1 MLQERRNKIM
11 EILREDGIVKVSELM
26 KLFDVSIETIRR
38 DLEYLEEHG
47 MLGLFSRGL
56 RSHLIKPGK
65 SSIIKRRRLSGKG
78 LWSWL
83 RMRM

>member
-11 EILREDGIVKVSELM
+11 EILREDGIVKESELM

-38 DLEYLEEHG
+38 DLEYLEE
-47 MLGLFSRGL
+47 LCLFSQGP

-65 SSIIKRRRLSGKG
+65 SSILKRRRLSGKG
-78 LWSWL
+78 QWSWL

>member
-47 MLGLFSRGL
+47 MLGRVYGGAVPVQPRATEPSYQTRE
-56 RSHLIKPGK
+56 IKQGY
-65 SSIIKRRRLSGKG
+65 RGKG
-78 LWSWL
+78 SGAG
-83 RMRM
+83 